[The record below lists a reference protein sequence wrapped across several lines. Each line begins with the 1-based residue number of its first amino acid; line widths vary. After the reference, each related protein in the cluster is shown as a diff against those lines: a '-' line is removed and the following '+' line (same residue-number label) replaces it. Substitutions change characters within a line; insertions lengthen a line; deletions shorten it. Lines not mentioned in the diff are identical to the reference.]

1 LEWDGK
7 AKSNCGKRKEQILR
21 FAKDDSSETTAKKA
35 TAEKQRLRSNGAENQ
50 QTRKELRDILSA
62 PRLLRKS
69 DWAARRE
76 SPGLKPLC
84 LPAYS
89 QG

>member
-1 LEWDGK
+1 M
-7 AKSNCGKRKEQILR
+7 
-21 FAKDDSSETTAKKA
+21 TAQKQQPKKA

-69 DWAARRE
+69 DWAA
-76 SPGLKPLC
+76 
-84 LPAYS
+84 
-89 QG
+89 